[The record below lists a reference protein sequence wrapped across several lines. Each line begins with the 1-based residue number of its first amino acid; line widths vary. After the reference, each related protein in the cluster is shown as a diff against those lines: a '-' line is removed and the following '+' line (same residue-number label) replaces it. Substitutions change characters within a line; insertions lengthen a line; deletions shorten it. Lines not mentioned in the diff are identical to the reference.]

1 MFAKNIKQFW
11 IQFYFATKTNTMS
24 IYRKTT
30 LGDCLTDTLEELKN
44 NNVLSEELAE
54 KVLAQ
59 FDKVRSSHHWLSI
72 WY

>member
-1 MFAKNIKQFW
+1 
-11 IQFYFATKTNTMS
+11 MS

-59 FDKVRSSHHWLSI
+59 FDKSFAEALSARVKSKASFKV
-72 WY
+72 

>member
-1 MFAKNIKQFW
+1 
-11 IQFYFATKTNTMS
+11 MS

-59 FDKVRSSHHWLSI
+59 FDKVRSPL
-72 WY
+72 YLRGMVY